1 MWERFGVLHEWNL
14 HVNRNKEKPWGSLKE
29 REKEKNMR
37 QSQFIPGPDHKSHGK
52 PGPCPCGHKSYAKA
66 VHAEILKLYQ
76 LLKRSFSVAYSNTVA
91 AAVPGGAVCPKAG
104 IRGPTVQIHVR
115 LQWGADACPVFLK
128 LTLNEILCIS
138 ASEPHSLYTRGYSTH
153 FPLWV
158 VETFYI
164 KILHSDGRSYWLFP
178 LKSQGEWMR
187 WSAPSSASGQEQCI
201 NGSIALQLSTVPVCI
216 RVIP

>member
-1 MWERFGVLHEWNL
+1 
-14 HVNRNKEKPWGSLKE
+14 
-29 REKEKNMR
+29 MR

-104 IRGPTVQIHVR
+104 TRGPTVQIHVH

-128 LTLNEILCIS
+128 LTLNGILCIS
-138 ASEPHSLYTRGYSTH
+138 ASEPHSLYTQGYSTH
-153 FPLWV
+153 LSLWV

-178 LKSQGEWMR
+178 SKVTRWVGEVVSPQFSIWAGTMHQR
-187 WSAPSSASGQEQCI
+187 EHCSSAVYCACLHQSDTI
-201 NGSIALQLSTVPVCI
+201 SFLP
-216 RVIP
+216 